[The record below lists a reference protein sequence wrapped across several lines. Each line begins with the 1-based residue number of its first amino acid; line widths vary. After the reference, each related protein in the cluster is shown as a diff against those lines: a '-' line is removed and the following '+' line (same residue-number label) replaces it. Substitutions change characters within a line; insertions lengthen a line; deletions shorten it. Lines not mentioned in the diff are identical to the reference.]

1 MACNACRLFS
11 KSRIYQIAARRKPA
25 IGDGVLWAT
34 PCKRRR
40 SLKRSL
46 EIAKPRAKSLG
57 GSVVAIRT
65 NPSSIHSIIDY
76 RGYSNYPPQKQAPAI
91 FAKAAFF
98 IFKLKSEL
106 RPHDAIPTLFVS
118 P

>member
-1 MACNACRLFS
+1 MDYAGFDCKITVPLQSPIRH
-11 KSRIYQIAARRKPA
+11 R
-25 IGDGVLWAT
+25 DGELWTT

-46 EIAKPRAKSLG
+46 ETAKVKGLSLG
-57 GSVVAIRT
+57 LVVAIRT
-65 NPSSIHSIIDY
+65 NPSSIHPIIDY

-98 IFKLKSEL
+98 IFK
-106 RPHDAIPTLFVS
+106 
-118 P
+118 